1 MTTLATCWSMTINNP
16 DENDMTLVKNPQS
29 EYIKQLIWTAECGE
43 EEETPHIQAFIKL
56 MKQQRMS
63 FVKKLFPRGHFRSI
77 TSDEYK
83 KNCSDYAQKDDSTTI
98 GAHVLTYNEQIPD
111 VVAFLRTMV
120 EQSLDAELNRE
131 VMPDT
136 PKDWM
141 DTYYEEK
148 PILRDIDKQERKAI
162 IKQPM
167 RAKLVVSP
175 TYSRIKKLYLREI
188 TENVVECKYKQDAD
202 DYERERSGE
211 SELHQTVSISCAGSE
226 EEDSE
231 EDSEADE
238 GSDAGG
244 SEDSEGEY

>member
-1 MTTLATCWSMTINNP
+1 MVMI
-16 DENDMTLVKNPQS
+16 KNPQS
-29 EYIKQLIWTAECGE
+29 EYIRQLIWTAECGE
-43 EEETPHIQAFIKL
+43 EEETPHIQAYIKL

-63 FVKKLFPRGHFRSI
+63 FVKKLYPRGHFRSI

-83 KNCSDYAQKDDSTTI
+83 KNCSDYAQKDDPTTI
-98 GAHVLTYNEQIPD
+98 GHHVLTYNEQIPD

-120 EQSLDAELNRE
+120 EASLDAELNRE
-131 VMPDT
+131 IMPDT
-136 PKDWM
+136 PKDWL

-188 TENVVECKYKQDAD
+188 VENVVECKYKQDAD
-202 DYERERSGE
+202 DNERERTGE
-211 SELHQTVSISCAGSE
+211 SELHQTVTIDCASSE
-226 EEDSE
+226 EEDGE
-231 EDSEADE
+231 EDSETDE
-238 GSDAGG
+238 GSDAS
-244 SEDSEGEY
+244 SEADSEWES

>member
-16 DENDMTLVKNPQS
+16 DENDMVLVKNPQS
-29 EYIKQLIWTAECGE
+29 EYIRQLIWTAECGD
-43 EEETPHIQAFIKL
+43 EEETPHIQAYIKL
-56 MKQQRMS
+56 QRQQRMS

-120 EQSLDAELNRE
+120 EEALCLDMKAEKCE
-131 VMPDT
+131 T
-136 PKDWM
+136 PKDFIETYM
-141 DTYYEEK
+141 DND
-148 PILRDIDKQERKAI
+148 ILKDLDKAERKAI

-188 TENVVECKYKQDAD
+188 IENVVECKYKQNAD
-202 DYERERSGE
+202 DDERERTRE
-211 SELHQTVSISCAGSE
+211 SELHQAVSIDCAGSE

-231 EDSEADE
+231 EDSTTYE
-238 GSDAGG
+238 GSDAGS